1 MRASHVRS
9 LVACVLLG
17 GVVTASCTGD
27 VGPVGP
33 AGPKGDTGATGATGP
48 NGPTE
53 VEVFTATMTGAGEPT
68 PTGSTA
74 TGTAVVTLVGGLL
87 SYRVDVANINS
98 VTRAHIHGPGA
109 AGVNGPIRI
118 NFYEP
123 PAGTA
128 GLNFTTSATLAS
140 GVATLP
146 LAGIS
151 QDSLVVLLRNG
162 NAYANVHTTAFP
174 GGEIRGQFVK
184 K

>member
-1 MRASHVRS
+1 MF
-9 LVACVLLG
+9 
-17 GVVTASCTGD
+17 
-27 VGPVGP
+27 
-33 AGPKGDTGATGATGP
+33 ATGATGP

-53 VEVFTATMTGAGEPT
+53 VEIYTATMTGAGETT
-68 PTGSTA
+68 PTGSTG

-87 SYRVDVANINS
+87 SYRVDVANISS

-109 AGVNGPIRI
+109 AGANGPIRV

-123 PAGTA
+123 PSGTA
-128 GLNFTTSATLAS
+128 GLNFTTSATLVS
-140 GVATLP
+140 GVAPLP
-146 LAGIS
+146 SGIS